1 MPLNRT
7 LLELK
12 RRPTNQ
18 LYAPII
24 SQSNLIGI
32 ETINAC
38 LCHIPCFFSLNR
50 TLLELKLPA
59 VHLKSP
65 EDLSLNRTLLELKLY
80 FNADALK
87 EPALSIEPYWNWNWI
102 RMQGKAHAKPL
113 NRTLLELKH
122 RACFC
127 QGWGQ
132 ILSIEPYWN
141 WNITRIRRLNEC
153 STLNRTLLE
162 LKRIRSSCL
171 R

>member
-80 FNADALK
+80 GTICLAASTWSSQSNLIG
-87 EPALSIEPYWNWNWI
+87 IETGY
-102 RMQGKAHAKPL
+102 
-113 NRTLLELKH
+113 
-122 RACFC
+122 
-127 QGWGQ
+127 
-132 ILSIEPYWN
+132 
-141 WNITRIRRLNEC
+141 RLVE
-153 STLNRTLLE
+153 R
-162 LKRIRSSCL
+162 
-171 R
+171 